1 MKFSALV
8 FLFFVFFLVVNLV
21 QYIMQRPDRV
31 RRIMDFFNSVSG
43 TDSHFKMGGN
53 MKMRLFGFLAFVGIL
68 VFGVVSFGWVN
79 VHPTEVAVEVN
90 KIAGKINDKPLGVGY
105 HFYNR
110 WITDMVIYK
119 VAARAYPSDTLASEE
134 AKKYTLELKTNDGQ
148 NVEVDLTIIYALDAQ
163 SVPLLHQQI
172 GSNYEDQILLPQIRS
187 EARLA
192 IGSFSAEEI
201 YQGKVR
207 DTMQQA
213 IRQKLIDA
221 LVKYPALHIHDALIR
236 SFQFSPDFQRA
247 IEQKKL
253 AGQQVEINKNRA
265 LAQEEEAKRQEA
277 EARGGKLKAIQE
289 AEGRAQSAKIEA
301 DAHRYKLEQEAAGDL
316 ARFKANAEGQKLLA
330 DAVGGGQNVV
340 ALKFAENISD
350 KLQIYG
356 YPVGQQT
363 TSIMDV
369 SGVFGSMFKN
379 KAQ

>member
-1 MKFSALV
+1 MKFSMVV
-8 FLFFVFFLVVNLV
+8 FLFFTFFIIVNLV
-21 QYIMQRPDRV
+21 QYLMQRPDFMHRV
-31 RRIMDFFNSVSG
+31 REFFNSLLG
-43 TDSHFKMGGN
+43 ETNHFKTGGD
-53 MKMRLFGFLAFVGIL
+53 MRMRLLGVLAFLGVII
-68 VFGVVSFGWVN
+68 FAVVSFGWID
-79 VHPTEVAVEVN
+79 VHPTEVAVEIN
-90 KIAGKINDKPLGVGY
+90 KVAGKVSDKPLGVGY

-119 VAARAYPSDTLASEE
+119 VAARAYPSDTLSSEE
-134 AKKYTLELKTNDGQ
+134 SKKYTLELKTNDGQ
-148 NVEVDLTIIYALDAQ
+148 NVEVDLTIIFALDAQ
-163 SVPLLHQQI
+163 SVPLLHQQV

-207 DTMQQA
+207 DTMQQE
-213 IRQKLIDA
+213 IKQKLTDA
-221 LVKYPALHIHDALIR
+221 LVKYPAIHIHDALIR
-236 SFQFSPDFQRA
+236 QFQFSSDFQKA

-277 EARGGKLKAIQE
+277 EARGGKLKAVQE

-301 DAHRYKLEQEAAGDL
+301 DANRYKLEQEAAGNL
-316 ARFKANAEGQKLLA
+316 ARLKANAEGQKLLA
-330 DAVGGGQNVV
+330 DALGGGQNVV
-340 ALKFAENISD
+340 ALKFAENLSD

-369 SGVFGSMFKN
+369 SGVFSKMFN
-379 KAQ
+379 KQP